1 LATAKIV
8 TDQPV
13 LLSGQLEPFGLEAIW
28 VFEQQIKESNNC
40 AYGRERTKTE

>member
-13 LLSGQLEPFGLEAIW
+13 LLSGQLESFGLKAIW
-28 VFEQQIKESNNC
+28 VFEQQIKESKHC
-40 AYGRERTKTE
+40 AYRRERTKTE